1 MQPPD
6 HPLPGTLPHATAMIG
21 GAGAAVVILHA
32 SHLGPFAGDALR
44 LAVVAMSAA
53 AGRACSLAHGRLGL
67 ALSVLT
73 LLLYWLFLYPLELLP
88 PRPSLFHAF
97 YGAVAAGALALT
109 PAMLLRRRYGL
120 AGGSVAAGVVLLWY
134 VLI

>member
-1 MQPPD
+1 
-6 HPLPGTLPHATAMIG
+6 MIG
-21 GAGAAVVILHA
+21 GAGAAFVILHT

-44 LAVVAMSAA
+44 LAVIAMSAA
-53 AGRACSLAHGRLGL
+53 AGRACSLGDGRLGL
-67 ALSVLT
+67 ALSALT
-73 LLLYWLFLYPLELLP
+73 LLLYWLFLCPLELLP
-88 PRPSLFHAF
+88 PRPGLFHVF

-109 PAMLLRRRYGL
+109 PAMLLSRRYGL

>member
-1 MQPPD
+1 MQLPD
-6 HPLPGTLPHATAMIG
+6 HPLPRTLPGATAMIG
-21 GAGAAVVILHA
+21 TASAAFIILHA

-44 LAVVAMSAA
+44 LAVIALTAA
-53 AGRACSLAHGRLGL
+53 AGRACSLGDGRLGL
-67 ALSVLT
+67 ALCALT

-88 PRPSLFHAF
+88 PRPGLFHVV

-120 AGGSVAAGVVLLWY
+120 AGGNVAAGAVVLWY
-134 VLI
+134 VLT